1 MKGITFYNQIEEFD
15 AESKYLVHKA
25 KEATHL
31 AYAPYSK
38 FEVGAAV
45 LLEDETVVVGA
56 NQENASYPLCMCA
69 ERVAFYAAAS
79 QHPGKLIKKIAVVA
93 HKKNHKE
100 LTSATP
106 CGACRQVMLEYE
118 QKQGTPIE
126 LIMFAPDNR
135 WAKSSSIDSL
145 LPISFDSSSL
155 KG

>member
-1 MKGITFYNQIEEFD
+1 MKGITFYNQIEELD

-79 QHPGKLIKKIAVVA
+79 QHPGKLIKKVAVVA

-126 LIMFAPDNR
+126 LIMFAPDNK
-135 WAKSSSIDSL
+135 WAKSNSIDSL

>member
-1 MKGITFYNQIEEFD
+1 MKGITFYNQIEELD

-69 ERVAFYAAAS
+69 ERVAFYAAVS

-118 QKQGTPIE
+118 QKQGSPIE
-126 LIMFAPDNR
+126 LIMFAPDSQ
-135 WAKSSSIDSL
+135 WAKSNSIDSL